1 MTNGSTVGMEARG
14 HAVHLSDDPSYLT
27 VRVGEYLAAAVA
39 NGGVAVAAVA
49 PTHLRALELA
59 LPTHGVDVASA
70 LREGTLVL
78 LDAED
83 ARHRLVESGSLDPR
97 VFQAIV
103 GDVVRRHA
111 RPGRPTHVYGE
122 IVALLWRDGLVAEAL
137 ELETLWN
144 ALAEDV
150 SFSLL
155 CAYPTHLVAAD
166 GWREA
171 LDRVCSLHTSVT
183 GRPDELAPSW
193 TGQLEADDVS
203 TRWFPCSS
211 LAPKAAREFVAD
223 IVGRWGYPALVTDAA
238 LVTSEL
244 ATNAFLHAVS
254 DVTLTISRRAGAVR
268 IALVD
273 AHPRDPER
281 RPPSGRRSGGRG
293 LAIID
298 AIATQWGVGR
308 IGDRKVVWA
317 ELPADDADHAGHR

>member
-1 MTNGSTVGMEARG
+1 MTNGSTVGTEARG
-14 HAVHLSDDPSYLT
+14 HAVHLSDDPADLT
-27 VRVGEYLAAAVA
+27 VRVVEYLAAAVA
-39 NGGVAVAAVA
+39 NGGVAVAAAA
-49 PTHLRALELA
+49 PMHLRTLELA

-83 ARHRLVESGSLDPR
+83 ARHRLVESGSFDAR
-97 VFQAIV
+97 AFHATV
-103 GDVVRRHA
+103 GDVVRLHA

-155 CAYPTHLVAAD
+155 CAYPTHLVVAD

-193 TGQLEADDVS
+193 TSQLEADDES
-203 TRWFPCSS
+203 TRWFPCSA
-211 LAPKAAREFVAD
+211 LAPKAARDFVAD
-223 IVGRWGYPALVTDAA
+223 TVAGWGYGELVTDAA

-254 DVTLTISRRAGAVR
+254 DVTLTISRREGSVR

-281 RPPSGRRSGGRG
+281 RPASDTRSGGRG

-308 IGDRKVVWA
+308 IGDRKVVWV
-317 ELPADDADHAGHR
+317 ELSADHADHAEHR

>member
-14 HAVHLSDDPSYLT
+14 HAVHLSDDPSDLT
-27 VRVGEYLAAAVA
+27 VRVGEYLATALA
-39 NGGVAVAAVA
+39 NDGVAVAAAA
-49 PTHLRALELA
+49 PAHLRALEVA
-59 LPTHGVDVASA
+59 LPTHGVEVAGA

-78 LDAED
+78 IDAED
-83 ARHRLVESGSLDPR
+83 ARDRLVGSGPLDPR
-97 VFQAIV
+97 AFQAIV

-155 CAYPTHLVAAD
+155 CAYPAHLVAAD

-211 LAPKAAREFVAD
+211 LAPKAARDFVA
-223 IVGRWGYPALVTDAA
+223 
-238 LVTSEL
+238 
-244 ATNAFLHAVS
+244 
-254 DVTLTISRRAGAVR
+254 
-268 IALVD
+268 
-273 AHPRDPER
+273 
-281 RPPSGRRSGGRG
+281 
-293 LAIID
+293 
-298 AIATQWGVGR
+298 
-308 IGDRKVVWA
+308 
-317 ELPADDADHAGHR
+317 